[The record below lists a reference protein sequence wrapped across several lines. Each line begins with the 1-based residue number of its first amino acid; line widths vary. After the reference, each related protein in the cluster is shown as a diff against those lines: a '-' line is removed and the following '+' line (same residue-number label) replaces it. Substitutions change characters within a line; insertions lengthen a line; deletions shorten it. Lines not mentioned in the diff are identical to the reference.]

1 MLCSYLH
8 LCLRATTSWLA
19 SISYLLALK
28 FTQRGNHNPASVQR
42 SNCKRFNL
50 IVKYRSTN
58 LMISAKSEFA
68 CWFYALDWYH
78 CLVILKSKKCCVFP
92 RGNIIVSK
100 FSFILLSC
108 RIHIFILTLL
118 SCDLNL
124 YCFFFLFRLELHLPI
139 PFRPLITL
147 PNIFTFFTSPYFYFL
162 LYFIWRLM
170 AFSFGW
176 VLYSPGNFWEEFW
189 DCYHAKVFAKIT
201 KILTSSSQ
209 LLAVIFAT

>member
-124 YCFFFLFRLELHLPI
+124 YCFFLFYFDWNYIYPFLFDHLLLCQI
-139 PFRPLITL
+139 YLLSSLPL
-147 PNIFTFFTSPYFYFL
+147 TFIFYF
-162 LYFIWRLM
+162 
-170 AFSFGW
+170 
-176 VLYSPGNFWEEFW
+176 
-189 DCYHAKVFAKIT
+189 
-201 KILTSSSQ
+201 IL
-209 LLAVIFAT
+209 FED